1 MHEIQDSGEEYVTVP
16 PDLLDSR
23 TGEAGGQ
30 VTGGGAG
37 RRAEP
42 RGSANRRWRRQSP
55 AFRPPSWVNPSP
67 SVGSRA
73 GSGWAARGRGWPGM
87 GGRDQGAVRRGVG
100 DGRQGVRRGV
110 GA

>member
-16 PDLLDSR
+16 PDLLDLR

-42 RGSANRRWRRQSP
+42 RGSANRRWRRRSP
-55 AFRPPSWVNPSP
+55 ASRPPSWVNPSP

-73 GSGWAARGRGWPGM
+73 GWVARGRG
-87 GGRDQGAVRRGVG
+87 
-100 DGRQGVRRGV
+100 
-110 GA
+110 